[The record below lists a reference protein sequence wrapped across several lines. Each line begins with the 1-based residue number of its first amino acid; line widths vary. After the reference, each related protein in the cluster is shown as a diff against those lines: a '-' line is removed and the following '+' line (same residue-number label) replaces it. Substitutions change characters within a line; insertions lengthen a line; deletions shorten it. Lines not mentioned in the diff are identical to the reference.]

1 VRPSCKDDRGCWL
14 SCCLALGLL
23 LLQPQQ
29 LSASDPAKRLSQ
41 LGHTAWRLQDGLF
54 NGAPTVMAQTADGY
68 LWIGTRSGLLRFDGV
83 RFTPWTPPQ
92 GSSFPG
98 LDVVTLL
105 GASDGSLWVGAS
117 RGLGR
122 ISGSQASMIEPFAR
136 INGLVQDKD
145 GAIWYGRARIDV
157 RDGSL
162 CRVVQTTTQCFGE
175 KNGLTVGRVTALAV
189 DPLNSIWIGGTGT
202 LARWKSG
209 VATNYALPGLKSAVG
224 LEGVQALAS
233 DGKADVL
240 VALKRTGSG
249 LGLQSVS
256 DGKARPYVRNNFK
269 GGDVSATCLL
279 RDHDGGLWIGTTS
292 DGVYRVTDSSV
303 DHYTSS
309 DGLSGDS
316 VNHLFEDREGD
327 VWVATTGGID
337 RFRDARVVTFSVKQG
352 LKADAVSSIAAG
364 QDNRVWIGNFGA
376 LQSWQNGKIST
387 ITAKDGLPGERVT
400 SLFEDH
406 AGTLWVGVDDQL
418 YTYDHKRFGRIKT
431 SFNQSLGV
439 VVGMKED
446 AAHDM
451 WAVVSGS
458 RSPQGL
464 VKIRDR
470 KVSQDTFSFEGEVW
484 TPLAV
489 TQLDEVFARRF
500 DSKNMFNVLNSKSLL
515 FPHWDQGRA
524 RVSLHDIAVDR
535 NGRYWAASTIGLV
548 GWDGTRTETLSM
560 PNGLP
565 CDRVNTLIFDRHQD
579 LWLSSECGYVRISQA
594 DLDASWSSAHPKL
607 YPQLLSAADGAQ
619 PAAATFAPQ
628 STMSTDGKLWFA
640 TETFV
645 QMIDPE
651 RLVTNKR
658 PPPVYIEQVVADHR
672 VYARPGSLQLPA
684 NTRDI
689 EINFAG
695 LSFVAPEKVRFKYR
709 LDGWDTEWQD
719 SAGRRQA
726 FYTNLRP
733 KAYTF
738 HVIAANND
746 GVWNATGATIIMV
759 IQPAYYQTTWFIAVV
774 SVFVLFL
781 LYLSY
786 LARLHQVTGQI
797 KAGIAERAAER
808 ERIALDLH
816 DTFFQGIQGLL
827 LRFNAG
833 TSMLKA
839 DEPARAIFIETLE
852 QSDRVMLE
860 GRELVLDLQ
869 RDTTDAPGFPESLA
883 KLAEGFSGQPK
894 ADFTIFIC
902 GATRTLQPAVLTEIN
917 RIAKEALTNAFT
929 HAGPAKIE
937 VEVKYEHSAFVLV
950 VRDSGV
956 GIDDQVLTAGRRAGH
971 LGLPGMQNRAKKI
984 DGSLTVRSRRGAG
997 TEIEL
1002 CVPAYIAY
1010 ADVDRRHTRFADWIW
1025 RTLRF
1030 RWNGGRNDRDKANQG
1045 SHR

>member
-1 VRPSCKDDRGCWL
+1 VRPSCKADRGCLL
-14 SCCLALGLL
+14 SCGLALGLL
-23 LLQPQQ
+23 LLQPPH
-29 LSASDPAKRLSQ
+29 LSASDPSKRLSQ

-54 NGAPTVMAQTADGY
+54 NGAPTAITQTADGY
-68 LWIGTRSGLLRFDGV
+68 LWIGTRSELVRFDGV
-83 RFTPWTPPQ
+83 RFTRWLPPD
-92 GSSFPG
+92 GSAFPS
-98 LDVVTLL
+98 LDIVSLL
-105 GASDGSLWVGAS
+105 GASDGSLWVGTTH
-117 RGLGR
+117 GLGR
-122 ISGSQASMIEPFAR
+122 IMGSQASMVEPSAR
-136 INGLVQDKD
+136 INEIVQDRNET
-145 GAIWYGRARIDV
+145 IWFGRSRILD
-157 RDGSL
+157 RTL
-162 CRVVQTTTQCFGE
+162 CRVVQSNTQCFGA
-175 KNGLTVGRVTALAV
+175 KDGLTVGPITALTV
-189 DPLNSIWIGGTGT
+189 DPLNSIWIGGSGA

-209 VATNYALPGLKSAVG
+209 VATNYALPALKSGVG
-224 LEGVQALAS
+224 LEGVQAVVP
-233 DGKADVL
+233 DGNAAVL
-240 VALKRTGSG
+240 VAFQRTGPG
-249 LGLQSVS
+249 LGLQSFS
-256 DGKARPYVRNNFK
+256 DGESKPYFMNDFK
-269 GGDVSATCLL
+269 SSDLSATCLL
-279 RDHDGGLWIGTTS
+279 RDHDGVLWIGTTS
-292 DGVYRVTDSSV
+292 DGVYRVNDGRV
-303 DHYTSS
+303 DHYTTS
-309 DGLSGDS
+309 DGLSGDAVS
-316 VNHLFEDREGD
+316 RLFEDREGD
-327 VWVATTGGID
+327 VWVATTGGVD
-337 RFRDARVVTFSVKQG
+337 RFRDARVVTFSVRQG
-352 LKADAVSSIAAG
+352 LKADAVSSIEAG
-364 QDNRVWIGNFGA
+364 QENRVWIGNFGA

-387 ITAKDGLPGERVT
+387 ITPKDGLPGKRIT
-400 SLFEDH
+400 SLLEDH

-418 YTYDHKRFGRIKT
+418 YTYEHKRFARIEGSVKR
-431 SFNQSLGV
+431 SFGH

-446 AAHDM
+446 AAHDV
-451 WAVVSGS
+451 WAVVSGD
-458 RSPQGL
+458 RFPQYL
-464 VKIRDR
+464 VRIRDR
-470 KVSQDTFSFEGEVW
+470 KVLQDTFPFEGKIW

-489 TQLDEVFARRF
+489 TQRDEVFARRF
-500 DSKNMFNVLNSKSLL
+500 DSKNMVNVLNSKRLL
-515 FPHWDQGRA
+515 FPDWDLGHV
-524 RVSLHDIAVDR
+524 RVSIRDVVIDR
-535 NGRYWAASTIGLV
+535 KGIFWAASNMGLV
-548 GWDGTRTETLSM
+548 GWDGTRTELLAM

-565 CDRVNTLIFDRHQD
+565 CDRVNTLIFDRHHD
-579 LWLSSECGYVRISQA
+579 LWLSSECGYVRISQS
-594 DLDASWSSAHPKL
+594 DLDNSWSSAHPTIA
-607 YPQLLSAADGAQ
+607 PQLLGAVDGAQ

-651 RLVTNKR
+651 RLETNKR
-658 PPPVYIEQVVADHR
+658 PAPVYIEEVVADHR

-689 EINFAG
+689 AINFAG
-695 LSFVAPEKVRFKYR
+695 LSFVAPEKIRFKYR

-726 FYTNLRP
+726 FYTNLQP

-746 GVWNATGATIIMV
+746 GVWNETGATITIF
-759 IQPAYYQTTWFIAVV
+759 IRPAYYQTNWFVAMV

-781 LYLSY
+781 LYLAY

-797 KAGIAERAAER
+797 KAGISERAAER

-827 LRFNAG
+827 LRFNTG

-839 DEPARAIFIETLE
+839 DEPARAIFIDTLE

-869 RDTTDAPGFPESLA
+869 RDTTDTVGFPESLA
-883 KLAEGFSGQPK
+883 KMAEGFPGQPK
-894 ADFTIFIC
+894 VDFTILIS
-902 GATRTLQPAVLTEIN
+902 GAARTLQPAVLTEIN

-937 VEVKYEHSAFVLV
+937 VETKYEHSAFTLV

-984 DGSLTVRSRRGAG
+984 DGSLTVRSRRGVG

-1010 ADVDRRHTRFADWIW
+1010 VDVDRKYTRFADWIW
-1025 RTLRF
+1025 KRLRF
-1030 RWNGGRNDRDKANQG
+1030 SWDGGRHDGEQTNQG